1 MRLFAK
7 NKSSINGQAI
17 CPGDKSISQR
27 AIIIGALANQDISI
41 SGFLKGEDPLSTL
54 SALNQIGAKIS
65 MTNNVV
71 NINKRETPFYNP
83 SNAIDLGNSGT
94 GMRLMMGLIAGTS
107 LKAKLIGDESLMKR
121 PMSRVSIP
129 LNAMGANVSNLKG
142 LPPIEI
148 NPGVIR
154 DSFAYDMPIAS
165 AQVKSSI
172 LLAGVASNKKVSIFE
187 PSITRD
193 HTEIM
198 LKHFGLNIKSEEEAD
213 GKRITFIPGNKLL
226 VEDYDVVGDFSSAAF
241 LIIAG
246 LIASDSKIS
255 IKNVGLNPTRSGLI
269 DILIKMGGNIEIKNK
284 NILSGELVGDI
295 FVESSLLKGVNI
307 SGGVIANIID
317 EIPIL
322 SIAAACAEGTTRISD
337 AHELR
342 VKESDRLEAI
352 SSGLTKLKVKHELF
366 EDGISIDG
374 GIPKSNNVIE
384 VDSYGDH
391 RIAMS
396 FLISSL
402 RVKNGVSVDNCK
414 NIYTS
419 YPNFVETMNSL
430 GLPINEQ

>member
-7 NKSSINGQAI
+7 NKSTINGQAI

-54 SALNQIGAKIS
+54 SALNQIGADIS
-65 MTNNVV
+65 ITNNVV
-71 NINKRETPFYNP
+71 NINKRENLFNNP
-83 SNAIDLGNSGT
+83 SNSIDLGNSGT
-94 GMRLMMGLIAGTS
+94 GMRLMMGLIAGS
-107 LKAKLIGDESLMKR
+107 ALKAKLIGDESLMKR

-148 NPGVIR
+148 KPGVIR
-154 DSFAYDMPIAS
+154 DNFAYDMPIAS

-198 LKHFGLNIKSEEEAD
+198 LKHFGLNIKSEEEND
-213 GKRITFIPGNKLL
+213 GKRITFTPGNKLL
-226 VEDYDVVGDFSSAAF
+226 AKDYDVVGDFSSAAF

-255 IKNVGLNPTRSGLI
+255 IKNVGLNPTRSGLV
-269 DILIKMGGNIEIKNK
+269 DILIKMGGNIKIKNK

-295 FVESSLLKGVNI
+295 FVESSKLKGVDI
-307 SGGVIANIID
+307 RGGVIANIID

-322 SIAAACAEGTTRISD
+322 SIAAACAEGTTKISD

-374 GIPKSNNVIE
+374 GIPENNKVIE
-384 VDSYGDH
+384 IDSYGDH

-402 RVKNGVSVDNCK
+402 KVKNGVSVDNCK

>member
-295 FVESSLLKGVNI
+295 FVESSVLKGVNI

-402 RVKNGVSVDNCK
+402 KVKNGVSVDNCK

>member
-1 MRLFAK
+1 
-7 NKSSINGQAI
+7 
-17 CPGDKSISQR
+17 
-27 AIIIGALANQDISI
+27 
-41 SGFLKGEDPLSTL
+41 
-54 SALNQIGAKIS
+54 
-65 MTNNVV
+65 
-71 NINKRETPFYNP
+71 
-83 SNAIDLGNSGT
+83 
-94 GMRLMMGLIAGTS
+94 MGLIAGS
-107 LKAKLIGDESLMKR
+107 GLKATIIGDESLMKR

-129 LNAMGANVSNLKG
+129 LNEMGAKVADSKG

-148 NPGVIR
+148 KPGAIR
-154 DSFAYDMPIAS
+154 DNFAYDMPIAS

-198 LKHFGLNIKSEEEAD
+198 LKHFGLNIKSEEEND
-213 GKRITFIPGNKLL
+213 GKRITFTPGNKLL
-226 VEDYDVVGDFSSAAF
+226 AKDYDVVGDFSSAAF

-295 FVESSLLKGVNI
+295 FVESSKLKGVDI

-374 GIPKSNNVIE
+374 GIPENNKVIE
-384 VDSYGDH
+384 IDSYGDH

-402 RVKNGVSVDNCK
+402 KVKNSVSVDNCK

>member
-54 SALNQIGAKIS
+54 SALNQIGADIS
-65 MTNNVV
+65 ITNNVV
-71 NINKRETPFYNP
+71 NINKRENLFNNP
-83 SNAIDLGNSGT
+83 SNSIDLGNSGT
-94 GMRLMMGLIAGTS
+94 GMRLMMGLIAGS
-107 LKAKLIGDESLMKR
+107 GLKAKLIGDESLMKR

-129 LNAMGANVSNLKG
+129 LNEMGANVADSKG
-142 LPPIEI
+142 LPPIQI
-148 NPGVIR
+148 NPGAIA
-154 DSFAYDMPIAS
+154 DNFAYEMPIAS

-198 LKHFGLNIKSEEEAD
+198 LKHFGLNIKSEEENE
-213 GKRITFIPGNKLL
+213 GKRITFIPGNKFL

-246 LIASDSKIS
+246 LVASDSKIS

-269 DILIKMGGNIEIKNK
+269 DILIKMGGNIKIKNK

-295 FVESSLLKGVNI
+295 FVESSKLKGVDI
-307 SGGVIANIID
+307 RGGVIANIID

-374 GIPKSNNVIE
+374 GIPENNKIIE
-384 VDSYGDH
+384 IDSYGDH

-402 RVKNGVSVDNCK
+402 KVKNGVSVDNCK

-419 YPNFVETMNSL
+419 YPNFVKTMNGL

>member
-7 NKSSINGQAI
+7 NTSILSGEVD

-27 AIIIGALANQDISI
+27 AIIIGALANQNISI
-41 SGFLKGEDPLSTL
+41 TGFLNGEDPLSTL
-54 SALNQIGAKIS
+54 SALNQIGADIS
-65 MTNNVV
+65 INNNEVT
-71 NINKRETPFYNP
+71 INERELTFSNP
-83 SNAIDLGNSGT
+83 SNSIDLGNSGT
-94 GMRLMMGLIAGTS
+94 GMRLIMGLIAGTG
-107 LKAKLIGDESLMKR
+107 LKATIIGDESLMKR

-129 LNAMGANVSNLKG
+129 LNEMGAKVADSKG

-148 NPGVIR
+148 KPGVIR
-154 DSFAYDMPIAS
+154 DNFAYDMPIAS

-198 LKHFGLNIKSEEEAD
+198 LKYFGLNIKSEEEND
-213 GKRITFIPGNKLL
+213 GKRITFTPGNKLL
-226 VEDYDVVGDFSSAAF
+226 AKDYDVVGDFSSAAF

-284 NILSGELVGDI
+284 NIVSGELVGDM
-295 FVESSLLKGVNI
+295 FVESSVLKGVNI

-322 SIAAACAEGTTRISD
+322 SIAAACAKGTTRISD

-374 GIPKSNNVIE
+374 GIPKSNYAIE
-384 VDSYGDH
+384 IDSYGDH

-402 RVKNGVSVDNCK
+402 KVKHSVSVDNCK

>member
-7 NKSSINGQAI
+7 NKSTINGQAI

-54 SALNQIGAKIS
+54 SALNQIGADIS
-65 MTNNVV
+65 ITNNVV
-71 NINKRETPFYNP
+71 NINKRENLFNNP
-83 SNAIDLGNSGT
+83 SNSIDLGNSGT
-94 GMRLMMGLIAGTS
+94 GMRLMMGLIAGS
-107 LKAKLIGDESLMKR
+107 GLKAKLIGDESLMKR

-129 LNAMGANVSNLKG
+129 LNEMGANVADSKG
-142 LPPIEI
+142 LPPIQI
-148 NPGVIR
+148 NPGAIR
-154 DSFAYDMPIAS
+154 DNFAYKMPIAS

-198 LKHFGLNIKSEEEAD
+198 LKHFGLNIKSEEEND
-213 GKRITFIPGNKLL
+213 GKRITFTPGNKLL
-226 VEDYDVVGDFSSAAF
+226 AKDYDVVGDFSSAAF

-295 FVESSLLKGVNI
+295 FVESSVLKGVNI

-322 SIAAACAEGTTRISD
+322 SIAAACAQGTTRISD

-384 VDSYGDH
+384 IDSYGDH

-402 RVKNGVSVDNCK
+402 KVKNGVSVDNCK

>member
-295 FVESSLLKGVNI
+295 FVESSVLKGVNI

>member
-1 MRLFAK
+1 LRLFAK
-7 NKSSINGQAI
+7 NNSTINGQAI

-54 SALNQIGAKIS
+54 SALNQIGADIS
-65 MTNNVV
+65 MTNNIV

-83 SNAIDLGNSGT
+83 SNSIDLGNSGT

-148 NPGVIR
+148 KPGAIR
-154 DSFAYDMPIAS
+154 DNFAYDMPIAS

-198 LKHFGLNIKSEEEAD
+198 LKHFGLNIKSEEEND
-213 GKRITFIPGNKLL
+213 GKRITFTPGNKLL
-226 VEDYDVVGDFSSAAF
+226 AKDYDVVGDFSSAAF

-255 IKNVGLNPTRSGLI
+255 IKNVGLNPTRSGLV
-269 DILIKMGGNIEIKNK
+269 DILIKMGGNIKIKNK

-295 FVESSLLKGVNI
+295 FVESSELKGVDI
-307 SGGVIANIID
+307 RGGVIANIID

-374 GIPKSNNVIE
+374 GIPENNKVIE
-384 VDSYGDH
+384 IDSYGDH

-402 RVKNGVSVDNCK
+402 KVKNGVSVDNCK

-419 YPNFVETMNSL
+419 YPNFVETMNGL

>member
-54 SALNQIGAKIS
+54 SALNQIGADIS

-71 NINKRETPFYNP
+71 NINKRENLFNNP
-83 SNAIDLGNSGT
+83 SNSIDLGNSGT
-94 GMRLMMGLIAGTS
+94 GMRLMMGLIAGS
-107 LKAKLIGDESLMKR
+107 GLKAKLTGDESLMKR

-129 LNAMGANVSNLKG
+129 LNEMGANVADSKG
-142 LPPIEI
+142 LPPIQI
-148 NPGVIR
+148 NPGAIA
-154 DSFAYDMPIAS
+154 DNFAYEMPIAS

-198 LKHFGLNIKSEEEAD
+198 LKHFGLNIKSEEEND
-213 GKRITFIPGNKLL
+213 GKRITFTPGNKLL
-226 VEDYDVVGDFSSAAF
+226 AKDYDVVGDFSSAAF

-255 IKNVGLNPTRSGLI
+255 IKNVGLNPTRSGLV
-269 DILIKMGGNIEIKNK
+269 DILIKMGGNIKIKNK

-295 FVESSLLKGVNI
+295 FVESSELKGVDI
-307 SGGVIANIID
+307 RGGVIANIID

-374 GIPKSNNVIE
+374 GIPENNKVIE
-384 VDSYGDH
+384 IDSYGDH

-402 RVKNGVSVDNCK
+402 KVKNGVSVDNCK

-419 YPNFVETMNSL
+419 YPNFVETMNGL

>member
-54 SALNQIGAKIS
+54 SALNQIGADIS
-65 MTNNVV
+65 MTNNIV
-71 NINKRETPFYNP
+71 NINKRENPFNNP
-83 SNAIDLGNSGT
+83 SNSIDLGNSGT
-94 GMRLMMGLIAGTS
+94 GMRLMMGLIAGNG

-148 NPGVIR
+148 KPGVII
-154 DSFAYDMPIAS
+154 DNFAYDMPIAS

-198 LKHFGLNIKSEEEAD
+198 LKHFGLNIKSEEEND
-213 GKRITFIPGNKLL
+213 GKRITFTPGNKLL
-226 VEDYDVVGDFSSAAF
+226 AKDYDVVGDFSSAAF

-255 IKNVGLNPTRSGLI
+255 IKNVGLNPTRSGLV
-269 DILIKMGGNIEIKNK
+269 DILIKMGGNIKIKNK

-295 FVESSLLKGVNI
+295 FVESSKLKGVDI
-307 SGGVIANIID
+307 RGGVIANIID

-374 GIPKSNNVIE
+374 GIPENNKVIE
-384 VDSYGDH
+384 IDSYGDH

-402 RVKNGVSVDNCK
+402 KVKNGVSVDNCK

-419 YPNFVETMNSL
+419 YPNFVETMNGL

>member
-7 NKSSINGQAI
+7 NKSTINGQAI

-54 SALNQIGAKIS
+54 SALNQIGADIS
-65 MTNNVV
+65 MTNNIV
-71 NINKRETPFYNP
+71 NINKREKPFYNP
-83 SNAIDLGNSGT
+83 SNSIDLGNSGT

-129 LNAMGANVSNLKG
+129 LNAMGANVADSKG
-142 LPPIEI
+142 LPPIQI
-148 NPGVIR
+148 NPGAIA
-154 DSFAYDMPIAS
+154 DNFAYEMPIAS

-198 LKHFGLNIKSEEEAD
+198 LKHFGLNIKSEEEND
-213 GKRITFIPGNKLL
+213 GKRITFIPGNKFL

-246 LIASDSKIS
+246 LVASDSKIS

-269 DILIKMGGNIEIKNK
+269 DILIKMGGNIKIKNK

-295 FVESSLLKGVNI
+295 FVESSILKGVNI

-374 GIPKSNNVIE
+374 GIPENNKVIE
-384 VDSYGDH
+384 IDSYGDH

-402 RVKNGVSVDNCK
+402 KVKNGVSVDNCK

-419 YPNFVETMNSL
+419 YPNFVETMNGL

>member
-7 NKSSINGQAI
+7 NKSTINGQAI

-54 SALNQIGAKIS
+54 SALNQIGADIS
-65 MTNNVV
+65 ITNNVV
-71 NINKRETPFYNP
+71 NINKRENLFNNP
-83 SNAIDLGNSGT
+83 SNSIDLGNSGT
-94 GMRLMMGLIAGTS
+94 GMRLMMGLIAGS
-107 LKAKLIGDESLMKR
+107 GLKAKLIGDESLMKR

-129 LNAMGANVSNLKG
+129 LNEMGANVADSKG
-142 LPPIEI
+142 LPPIQI
-148 NPGVIR
+148 NPGAIA
-154 DSFAYDMPIAS
+154 DNFAYEMPIAS

-198 LKHFGLNIKSEEEAD
+198 LKHFGLNIKSEEEND
-213 GKRITFIPGNKLL
+213 GKRITFTPGNKLL
-226 VEDYDVVGDFSSAAF
+226 AKDYDVVGDFSSAAF

-269 DILIKMGGNIEIKNK
+269 DILIKMGGNIKIKNK

-295 FVESSLLKGVNI
+295 FVESSELKGVDI
-307 SGGVIANIID
+307 RGGVIANIID

-374 GIPKSNNVIE
+374 GIPENNKVIE
-384 VDSYGDH
+384 IDSYGDH

-402 RVKNGVSVDNCK
+402 KVKNGVSVDNCK

-419 YPNFVETMNSL
+419 YPNFVETMNGL

>member
-54 SALNQIGAKIS
+54 SALNQIGADIS
-65 MTNNVV
+65 ITNNVV
-71 NINKRETPFYNP
+71 NINKRENLFNNP
-83 SNAIDLGNSGT
+83 SNSIDLGNSGT
-94 GMRLMMGLIAGTS
+94 GMRLMMGLIAGS
-107 LKAKLIGDESLMKR
+107 GLKAKLIGDESLMKR

-129 LNAMGANVSNLKG
+129 LNEMGANVADSKG
-142 LPPIEI
+142 LPPIQI
-148 NPGVIR
+148 NPGAIA
-154 DSFAYDMPIAS
+154 DNFAYEMPIAS

-172 LLAGVASNKKVSIFE
+172 LLAGVASNKNVSIFE

-198 LKHFGLNIKSEEEAD
+198 LKHFGLNIKSEEEND
-213 GKRITFIPGNKLL
+213 GKRITFTPGNKLL
-226 VEDYDVVGDFSSAAF
+226 AKDYDVVGDFSSAAF

-255 IKNVGLNPTRSGLI
+255 IKNVGLNPTRSGLV
-269 DILIKMGGNIEIKNK
+269 DILIKMGGNIKIKNK

-295 FVESSLLKGVNI
+295 FVESSELKGVDI
-307 SGGVIANIID
+307 RGGVIANIID

-374 GIPKSNNVIE
+374 GIPENNKVIE
-384 VDSYGDH
+384 IDSYGDH

>member
-7 NKSSINGQAI
+7 NTSILSGEVD

-27 AIIIGALANQDISI
+27 AIIIGALANQNISI
-41 SGFLKGEDPLSTL
+41 TGFLNGEDPLSTL
-54 SALNQIGAKIS
+54 SALNQIGADIS
-65 MTNNVV
+65 INNNEVT
-71 NINKRETPFYNP
+71 INEREMIFSNP
-83 SNAIDLGNSGT
+83 SNFIDLGNSGT
-94 GMRLMMGLIAGTS
+94 GMRLIMGLIAGTG
-107 LKAKLIGDESLMKR
+107 LKATLIGDESLMKR

-129 LNAMGANVSNLKG
+129 LNEMGANVADSKG
-142 LPPIEI
+142 LPPIQI
-148 NPGVIR
+148 NPGAIR
-154 DSFAYDMPIAS
+154 DNFAYKMPIAS

-198 LKHFGLNIKSEEEAD
+198 LKHFGLNIKSEEENN
-213 GKRITFIPGNKLL
+213 GKRITFTPGNKLSAK
-226 VEDYDVVGDFSSAAF
+226 DYDVVGDFSSAAF

-284 NILSGELVGDI
+284 NIISGELVGDI
-295 FVESSLLKGVNI
+295 FVESSILKGVNI

-317 EIPIL
+317 EIPVL

-374 GIPKSNNVIE
+374 GIPENNEVIE
-384 VDSYGDH
+384 IDSYGDH

-402 RVKNGVSVDNCK
+402 KVKNSVSVDNCK

-419 YPNFVETMNSL
+419 YPNFVQTMNSL

>member
-54 SALNQIGAKIS
+54 SALNQIGADIS
-65 MTNNVV
+65 MTNNIV
-71 NINKRETPFYNP
+71 NINKRENPFNNP
-83 SNAIDLGNSGT
+83 SNSIDLGNSGT
-94 GMRLMMGLIAGTS
+94 GMRLMMGLIAGS
-107 LKAKLIGDESLMKR
+107 GLKAKLIGDESLMKR

-148 NPGVIR
+148 KPGVIR
-154 DSFAYDMPIAS
+154 DNFAYDMPIAS

-198 LKHFGLNIKSEEEAD
+198 LKHFGLNIKSEEEND
-213 GKRITFIPGNKLL
+213 GKRITFIPGNKFL

-246 LIASDSKIS
+246 LVASDSKIS
-255 IKNVGLNPTRSGLI
+255 IKNVGLNPTRSGLV
-269 DILIKMGGNIEIKNK
+269 DILIKMGGNIKIKNK

-295 FVESSLLKGVNI
+295 FVESSKLKGVDI
-307 SGGVIANIID
+307 RGGVIANIID

-374 GIPKSNNVIE
+374 GIPENNKVIE
-384 VDSYGDH
+384 IDSYGDH

-402 RVKNGVSVDNCK
+402 KVKNGVSVDNCK

-419 YPNFVETMNSL
+419 YPNFVETMNGL

>member
-54 SALNQIGAKIS
+54 SALNQIGADIS
-65 MTNNVV
+65 MTNNIV
-71 NINKRETPFYNP
+71 NINKRENPFNNP
-83 SNAIDLGNSGT
+83 SNSIDLGNSGT
-94 GMRLMMGLIAGTS
+94 GMRLMMGLIAGSS

-148 NPGVIR
+148 KPGVIR
-154 DSFAYDMPIAS
+154 DNFAYDMPIAS

-198 LKHFGLNIKSEEEAD
+198 LKHFGLNIKSEEETD
-213 GKRITFIPGNKLL
+213 GKRITFIPGNKFL

-246 LIASDSKIS
+246 LVASDSKIS

-269 DILIKMGGNIEIKNK
+269 DILIKMGGNIKIKNK

-295 FVESSLLKGVNI
+295 FVESSELKGVDI
-307 SGGVIANIID
+307 RGGVIANIID

-374 GIPKSNNVIE
+374 GIPENNKVIE
-384 VDSYGDH
+384 IDSYGDH

-402 RVKNGVSVDNCK
+402 KVKNGVSVDNCK

>member
-54 SALNQIGAKIS
+54 SALNQIGADIS
-65 MTNNVV
+65 MTNNIV
-71 NINKRETPFYNP
+71 NINKRENPFNNP
-83 SNAIDLGNSGT
+83 SNSIDLGNSGT
-94 GMRLMMGLIAGTS
+94 GMRLMMGLIAGS
-107 LKAKLIGDESLMKR
+107 GLKAKLIGDESLMKR

-148 NPGVIR
+148 KPGVIR
-154 DSFAYDMPIAS
+154 DNFAYDMPIAS

-198 LKHFGLNIKSEEEAD
+198 LKHFGLNIKSEEEND
-213 GKRITFIPGNKLL
+213 GKRITFTPGNKLL
-226 VEDYDVVGDFSSAAF
+226 AKDYDVVGDFSSAAF

-255 IKNVGLNPTRSGLI
+255 IKNVGLNPTRSGLV
-269 DILIKMGGNIEIKNK
+269 DILIKMGGNIKIKNK

-295 FVESSLLKGVNI
+295 FVESSELKGVDI
-307 SGGVIANIID
+307 RGGVIANIID

-374 GIPKSNNVIE
+374 GIPENNKVIE
-384 VDSYGDH
+384 IDSYGDH

-402 RVKNGVSVDNCK
+402 KVKNGVSVDNCK

-419 YPNFVETMNSL
+419 YPNFVETMNGL

>member
-148 NPGVIR
+148 NPGLIR

-198 LKHFGLNIKSEEEAD
+198 LKHFGLNIQSEEEND
-213 GKRITFIPGNKLL
+213 GKRITFIPDNKLL

-295 FVESSLLKGVNI
+295 FVESSKLKGVDI
-307 SGGVIANIID
+307 RGGVIANIID

-374 GIPKSNNVIE
+374 GIPESNKVIE
-384 VDSYGDH
+384 IDSYGDH

-402 RVKNGVSVDNCK
+402 KVKNGVSVDNCK

>member
-7 NKSSINGQAI
+7 NKSTINGQAI

-54 SALNQIGAKIS
+54 SALNQIGADIS
-65 MTNNVV
+65 ITNNVV
-71 NINKRETPFYNP
+71 NINKRENLFNNP
-83 SNAIDLGNSGT
+83 SNSIDLGNSGT
-94 GMRLMMGLIAGTS
+94 GMRLMMGLIAGS
-107 LKAKLIGDESLMKR
+107 GLKAKLIGDESLMKR

-129 LNAMGANVSNLKG
+129 LNEMGANVADSKG

-226 VEDYDVVGDFSSAAF
+226 AKDYDVVGDFSSAAF

-269 DILIKMGGNIEIKNK
+269 DILIKMGGNIEITNK

-295 FVESSLLKGVNI
+295 FVESSVLKGVNI
-307 SGGVIANIID
+307 RGGVIANIID

-384 VDSYGDH
+384 IDSYGDH

-402 RVKNGVSVDNCK
+402 KVKNGVSVDNCK

>member
-54 SALNQIGAKIS
+54 SALNQIGADIS
-65 MTNNVV
+65 MTNNIV
-71 NINKRETPFYNP
+71 NINKRENPFNNP
-83 SNAIDLGNSGT
+83 SNSIDLGNSGT
-94 GMRLMMGLIAGTS
+94 GMRLMMGLIAGS
-107 LKAKLIGDESLMKR
+107 GLKAKLIGDESLMKR

-148 NPGVIR
+148 KPGAII
-154 DSFAYDMPIAS
+154 DNFAYDMPIAS

-198 LKHFGLNIKSEEEAD
+198 LKHFGLNIKSEEEND
-213 GKRITFIPGNKLL
+213 GKRITFTPGNKLL
-226 VEDYDVVGDFSSAAF
+226 AKDYDVVGDFSSAAF

-269 DILIKMGGNIEIKNK
+269 DILIKMGGNIKIKNK

-295 FVESSLLKGVNI
+295 FVESSELKGVDI
-307 SGGVIANIID
+307 RGGVIANIID

-374 GIPKSNNVIE
+374 GIPENNKVIE
-384 VDSYGDH
+384 IDSYGDH

-402 RVKNGVSVDNCK
+402 KVKNGVSVDNCK

-419 YPNFVETMNSL
+419 YPNFVETMNGL

>member
-1 MRLFAK
+1 LRLFAK
-7 NKSSINGQAI
+7 NTSILSGEVD

-27 AIIIGALANQDISI
+27 AIIIGALANQNISI
-41 SGFLKGEDPLSTL
+41 TGFLNGEDPLSTL
-54 SALNQIGAKIS
+54 SALNQIGADIS
-65 MTNNVV
+65 INNNEVT
-71 NINKRETPFYNP
+71 INEREMIFSNP
-83 SNAIDLGNSGT
+83 SNFIDLGNSGT
-94 GMRLMMGLIAGTS
+94 GMRLIMGLIAGTG
-107 LKAKLIGDESLMKR
+107 LKATLIGDESLMKR

-129 LNAMGANVSNLKG
+129 LNEMGANVADSKG
-142 LPPIEI
+142 LPPIQI
-148 NPGVIR
+148 NPGAIR
-154 DSFAYDMPIAS
+154 DNFAYKMPIAS

-198 LKHFGLNIKSEEEAD
+198 LKHFGLNIKSEEEND
-213 GKRITFIPGNKLL
+213 GKRITFTPGNKLL
-226 VEDYDVVGDFSSAAF
+226 AKDYDVVGDFSSAAF

-246 LIASDSKIS
+246 LIASDSKIF
-255 IKNVGLNPTRSGLI
+255 IKNVGLNPTRSGLV
-269 DILIKMGGNIEIKNK
+269 DILIKMGGNIKIKNK

-295 FVESSLLKGVNI
+295 FVESSELKGVDI
-307 SGGVIANIID
+307 RGGVIANIID

-374 GIPKSNNVIE
+374 GIPENNKVIE
-384 VDSYGDH
+384 IDSYGDH

-402 RVKNGVSVDNCK
+402 KVKSGVSVDNCK

-419 YPNFVETMNSL
+419 YPNFVETMNGL

>member
-54 SALNQIGAKIS
+54 SALNQIGADIS
-65 MTNNVV
+65 MTNNIV
-71 NINKRETPFYNP
+71 NISKREMPFYNP
-83 SNAIDLGNSGT
+83 SNSIDLGNSGT

-148 NPGVIR
+148 KPGVIR
-154 DSFAYDMPIAS
+154 DNFAYDMPIAS

-198 LKHFGLNIKSEEEAD
+198 LKHFGLNIKSEEKTD
-213 GKRITFIPGNKLL
+213 GKRITFIPGNKFL

-246 LIASDSKIS
+246 LVASDSKIS

-269 DILIKMGGNIEIKNK
+269 DILIKMGGNIKIKNK

-295 FVESSLLKGVNI
+295 FVESSELKGVDI
-307 SGGVIANIID
+307 RGGVIANIID

-352 SSGLTKLKVKHELF
+352 SGGLTKLKVKHELF

-374 GIPKSNNVIE
+374 GIPENNKVIE
-384 VDSYGDH
+384 IDSYGDH

-402 RVKNGVSVDNCK
+402 KVKNGVSVDNCK

-419 YPNFVETMNSL
+419 YPNFVETMNDL

>member
-71 NINKRETPFYNP
+71 NLNKRETPFYNP

-198 LKHFGLNIKSEEEAD
+198 LKHFGLNIKSEEENE
-213 GKRITFIPGNKLL
+213 GKRITFIPGNKFL

-246 LIASDSKIS
+246 LVASDSKIS

-295 FVESSLLKGVNI
+295 FVESSVLKGVNI

-384 VDSYGDH
+384 IDSYGDH

-402 RVKNGVSVDNCK
+402 KVKNGVSVDNCK

>member
-7 NKSSINGQAI
+7 NKSTINGQAI

-54 SALNQIGAKIS
+54 SALNQIGANIS

-71 NINKRETPFYNP
+71 NINKRENLFNNP
-83 SNAIDLGNSGT
+83 SNSIDLGNSGT
-94 GMRLMMGLIAGTS
+94 GMRLMMGLIAGS
-107 LKAKLIGDESLMKR
+107 GLKAKLIGDESLMKR

-129 LNAMGANVSNLKG
+129 LNEMGANVADSKG
-142 LPPIEI
+142 LPPIQI
-148 NPGVIR
+148 NPGAIA
-154 DSFAYDMPIAS
+154 DNFAYEMPIAS

-198 LKHFGLNIKSEEEAD
+198 LKHFGLNIKSEEEND
-213 GKRITFIPGNKLL
+213 GKRITFTPGNKLL
-226 VEDYDVVGDFSSAAF
+226 AKDYDVVGDFSSAAF

-246 LIASDSKIS
+246 LVASDSKIS

-269 DILIKMGGNIEIKNK
+269 DILIKMGGNIKIKNK

-295 FVESSLLKGVNI
+295 FVESSKLKGVDI
-307 SGGVIANIID
+307 RGGVIANIID

-322 SIAAACAEGTTRISD
+322 SIAAACAEGTTKISD

-374 GIPKSNNVIE
+374 GIPENNKVIE
-384 VDSYGDH
+384 IDSYGDH

-402 RVKNGVSVDNCK
+402 KVKNGVSVDNCK

-419 YPNFVETMNSL
+419 YPNFVETMNGL

>member
-54 SALNQIGAKIS
+54 SALNQIGADIS
-65 MTNNVV
+65 MTNDVV
-71 NINKRETPFYNP
+71 NLNKRETPFNNP
-83 SNAIDLGNSGT
+83 SNLIDLGNSGT

-121 PMSRVSIP
+121 PMSRVSNP

-148 NPGVIR
+148 KPAAIR
-154 DSFAYDMPIAS
+154 DNFAYDMPIAS

-198 LKHFGLNIKSEEEAD
+198 LKHFGLNIKSEEEND
-213 GKRITFIPGNKLL
+213 GKRITFTPGNKLL
-226 VEDYDVVGDFSSAAF
+226 ARDYDVVGDFSSAAF

-255 IKNVGLNPTRSGLI
+255 IKNVGLNSTRSGLI

-295 FVESSLLKGVNI
+295 LVESSVLKGVNI

-374 GIPKSNNVIE
+374 GIPKSNYAIE
-384 VDSYGDH
+384 IDSYGDH

-402 RVKNGVSVDNCK
+402 KVKNGVSVDNCK

-419 YPNFVETMNSL
+419 YPNFVETMKSL